1 MNQVI
6 LFTYTKLPDD
16 HFEYVLHVSP
26 AQQAPQDN
34 SCTSQF
40 LRSKLLTFIDDLHA
54 ATQHSN
60 RLLQQFSLPRPP
72 DQAPFRRTEKF
83 HRKDHNGGHQLH
95 NTPPPRR
102 RNSKF
107 SPPFPRSYAIG

>member
-6 LFTYTKLPDD
+6 LFTYTEFPKD
-16 HFEYVLHVSP
+16 HVEYVLHVDP
-26 AQQAPQDN
+26 AQQSPQDN
-34 SCTSQF
+34 SRASQF

-54 ATQHSN
+54 ATQHNN

-72 DQAPFRRTEKF
+72 DQTPFRRTEKF
-83 HRKDHNGGHQLH
+83 PRKDHNGGHQFM
-95 NTPPPRR
+95 NTLPLRR

>member
-6 LFTYTKLPDD
+6 LFTYTEFPKD
-16 HFEYVLHVSP
+16 HVEYVLHVDR
-26 AQQAPQDN
+26 AQRSPQDN

-40 LRSKLLTFIDDLHA
+40 PRSQLLTFFDDLPA
-54 ATQHSN
+54 ATQNSN

-83 HRKDHNGGHQLH
+83 HRKDHNGGHQFM
-95 NTPPPRR
+95 NTLPPRR